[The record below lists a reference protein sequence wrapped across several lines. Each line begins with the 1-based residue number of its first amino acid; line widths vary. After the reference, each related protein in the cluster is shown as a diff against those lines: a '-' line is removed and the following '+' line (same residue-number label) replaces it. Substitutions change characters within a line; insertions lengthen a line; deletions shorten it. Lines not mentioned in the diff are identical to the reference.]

1 MNTMKKL
8 AFILLLTSLPLSIS
22 AQSKDESNNKHET
35 KIISTSIIK
44 ANKTKVDLVYQVKSI
59 THIKS
64 EELISVNT
72 FIKSLRLKRK
82 KTVLS

>member
-1 MNTMKKL
+1 MKKL